1 MTPTLIHYAQSA
13 GHFVLQQQDGKHNLQ
28 QDKLLAFL
36 AEDIRRNVDPGDDGL
51 ARFLARRLKRLDQQR
66 PLQPQ

>member
-1 MTPTLIHYAQSA
+1 M
-13 GHFVLQQQDGKHNLQ
+13 LQQQDGPTPLQ

-51 ARFLARRLKRLDQQR
+51 ARFLARRLKRLDQQL
-66 PLQPQ
+66 PHQPQ